1 MGVTPVWAVPRGT
14 EGVRIM
20 VQGGIAHGMTAAE
33 CLAGSGITEADL
45 DDENAE
51 IWAHQEF
58 DVIRNLIAGLGD
70 RPGVGIEVGLHSTL
84 GRAGVI
90 GFLILASPTLRQGVE
105 LILPYLA
112 LSPTHLRFSIEADDQ
127 YGYLV
132 ADDSELPTDV
142 RAFIVERDLAG
153 FVAAVQGAHLSMTPQ
168 WAETTLEAGR
178 AAKLAESWELP
189 VQKVRSGQRANRLA
203 IRHELLDMPSP
214 LADANTARKLE
225 QQCRELLARRLSRV
239 GITGQVRSR
248 LLHNPGELPAMQT
261 VADELHIDPR
271 TLRRRLAAEGTS
283 YRALL
288 DEVRH
293 QLAVELLEQDLSV
306 EEISRQLG
314 YAETANFTHA
324 FKRWEGTAPSYFRR
338 SRW

>member
-1 MGVTPVWAVPRGT
+1 MTPVWAVPRGI

-20 VQGGIAHGMTAAE
+20 VQGGIAHGMTLTE
-33 CLAGSGITEADL
+33 CLAGSGLTEAGL

-84 GRAGVI
+84 GRAGLL
-90 GFLILASPTLRQGVE
+90 GFLILAAPTLRQGVE

-112 LSPTHLRFSIEADDQ
+112 LSPTHLRFSVETDDE

-132 ADDSELPTDV
+132 GDDSELPTDV
-142 RAFIVERDLAG
+142 RPFIVERDLAG
-153 FVAAVQGAHLSMTPQ
+153 FVAATQGANLALTPA
-168 WAETTLEAGR
+168 WAETTLDADR
-178 AAKLAESWELP
+178 AAKLAELWQLP
-189 VQKVRSGQRANRLA
+189 ASAVRHGRRTNRVAATHDVLN
-203 IRHELLDMPSP
+203 MPSP

-225 QQCRELLARRLSRV
+225 QQCRDVLERRLSRV
-239 GITGQVRSR
+239 GVAGQVRSR
-248 LLHNPGELPAMQT
+248 LLHNPGELPPMQT
-261 VADELHIDPR
+261 IADELHVDPR
-271 TLRRRLAAEGTS
+271 TLRRRLATEGTS

-288 DEVRH
+288 DEVRR
-293 QLAVELLEQDLSV
+293 QLAVELLQQDLSV
-306 EEISRQLG
+306 EEISRYLG

-324 FKRWEGTAPSYFRR
+324 FTRWEGTAPSYFRR
-338 SRW
+338 SR

>member
-1 MGVTPVWAVPRGT
+1 MTPVWAVPRGT

-20 VQGGIAHGMTAAE
+20 VQGAIAHGMTAAE
-33 CLAGSGITEADL
+33 CLAGSGLTEPDL

-58 DVIRNLIAGLGD
+58 DVIRNIIARLGD

-84 GRAGVI
+84 GRAGLL
-90 GFLILASPTLRQGVE
+90 GFLILASPTLRHGVE

-112 LSPTHLRFSIEADDQ
+112 LSPTHLRFSVETDDE

-132 ADDSELPTDV
+132 GDDSELPTDV
-142 RAFIVERDLAG
+142 RSFVVERDLAG
-153 FVAAVQGAHLSMTPQ
+153 FVAATQGAHLALTPT
-168 WAETTLEAGR
+168 WADTTLDADR
-178 AAKLAESWELP
+178 AAKLAELWRLP
-189 VQKVRSGQRANRLA
+189 LSDVRSGQRTNRLA
-203 IRHELLDMPSP
+203 ARHEVLDMPSP

-225 QQCRELLARRLSRV
+225 QQCREVLDRRLSRV
-239 GITGQVRSR
+239 GIGGQVRSR

-261 VADELHIDPR
+261 IADELHIDPR

-293 QLAVELLEQDLSV
+293 RLAVELLQQDLSM
-306 EEISRQLG
+306 EEISRHLG

-338 SRW
+338 SRS

>member
-1 MGVTPVWAVPRGT
+1 MAPVWAVPRGT

-33 CLAGSGITEADL
+33 CLAGSGLTEADL

-58 DVIRNLIAGLGD
+58 DVIRNLIARLGD
-70 RPGVGIEVGLHSTL
+70 RPGVGIEVGVHSTL
-84 GRAGVI
+84 GRAGLL
-90 GFLILASPTLRQGVE
+90 GFLILASPTLRQGLE

-112 LSPTHLRFSIEADDQ
+112 LSPTHLRFSVETDDE

-142 RAFIVERDLAG
+142 RSFIVERDLAG
-153 FVAAVQGAHLSMTPQ
+153 FVAATQGANLALTPT
-168 WAETTLEAGR
+168 WADTTLDAER
-178 AAKLAESWELP
+178 AAKLAELWRLP
-189 VQKVRSGQRANRLA
+189 ASDVRSDRRTNRIAATHDVL
-203 IRHELLDMPSP
+203 EMPSP
-214 LADANTARKLE
+214 LADANTARKIE
-225 QQCRELLARRLSRV
+225 QQCRELLERRLSRV
-239 GITGQVRSR
+239 GVAGQVRSR
-248 LLHNPGELPAMQT
+248 LLHNPGELPSMPT
-261 VADELHIDPR
+261 IADELHIDQR

-288 DEVRH
+288 DEVRRH
-293 QLAVELLEQDLSV
+293 LAVELLQQDLSV
-306 EEISRQLG
+306 DEISRHLG

-338 SRW
+338 PRS

>member
-1 MGVTPVWAVPRGT
+1 MTPVWAVPRGT

-33 CLAGSGITEADL
+33 CLAGSGLTEADL

-70 RPGVGIEVGLHSTL
+70 RPGVGIEVGVHSTL
-84 GRAGVI
+84 GRAGLL
-90 GFLILASPTLRQGVE
+90 GFLILASPNLRQGVE
-105 LILPYLA
+105 RILPYLA
-112 LSPTHLRFSIEADDQ
+112 LSPTHLRFSVETDDE

-142 RAFIVERDLAG
+142 RSFIVERDFAG
-153 FVAAVQGAHLSMTPQ
+153 FVAATQGANLALTPT
-168 WAETTLEAGR
+168 WAATTLDADR
-178 AAKLAESWELP
+178 AAKLAELWGLP
-189 VQKVRSGQRANRLA
+189 ASDVRSGQCTNRLA
-203 IRHELLDMPSP
+203 ATHEVLDMPSP

-225 QQCRELLARRLSRV
+225 HQCRDLLECRLSRV
-239 GITGQVRSR
+239 GVAGQVRSR
-248 LLHNPGELPAMQT
+248 LLHNPGELPTMQ
-261 VADELHIDPR
+261 AIAEELHIDPR
-271 TLRRRLAAEGTS
+271 TLRRHLAAEGTS
-283 YRALL
+283 YRTLL
-288 DEVRH
+288 DGVRRD
-293 QLAVELLEQDLSV
+293 LAVELLQQDLSV
-306 EEISRQLG
+306 EEISRHLG

-338 SRW
+338 SQ